1 MIKKVFLTALFL
13 TIGLILAGPSASI
26 AQTDWAPKISPE
38 ELKNRLDEPDLAI
51 IDVRSEREVEKGG
64 VKIKGAVW
72 RDRGEVETWAK
83 EYDKNQ
89 TIVVYC
95 A

>member
-1 MIKKVFLTALFL
+1 MIKKVFLTALL
-13 TIGLILAGPSASI
+13 VIIGLTLAGPSPLADQS
-26 AQTDWAPKISPE
+26 DWAPKISIE
-38 ELKNRLDEPDLAI
+38 ELRSRLDEPNLVI
-51 IDVRSEREVEKGG
+51 IDVRSEREVERGG

-72 RDRGEVETWAK
+72 RDRGEVEAWAR
-83 EYDKNQ
+83 EYDKDQ